1 MTELFFRGDPD
12 EEIRVGV
19 SSCLLGEEV
28 RFDGGHK
35 CDSFL
40 TGALA
45 PFVRFVPVCPE
56 VGIGLGTPRETLH
69 LIRRD
74 GATRLVTTKTRVDH
88 TAAMEAYAH
97 RKATELEAMDL
108 CAYVLKR
115 ASPSCGMER
124 VREYDANGVP
134 TRTGVGIFARI
145 LMERMPLLPVE
156 EEGRLN
162 DAALRENFVERIFAY
177 RGLKAVFREGW
188 TAGDLVRFHSGE
200 KLLLLAHDPES
211 YRALGRLVADAGRA
225 ERDSLHEQYRNL
237 FMAAFGKLA
246 TTGRH
251 VNVLQHMFGYFRDA
265 LSDAERRSVLGTIDD
280 YQRGLV
286 PLVVPV
292 TLIRHYVRLHAVE
305 YLEGQRYLEPHP
317 KELMLRNH
325 V

>member
-1 MTELFFRGDPD
+1 VTGLFYRGDPD

-19 SSCLLGEEV
+19 SACLLGEEV

-35 CDSFL
+35 RDSFL

-56 VGIGLGTPRETLH
+56 VDIGLGTPRETLH
-69 LIRRD
+69 LIRSD
-74 GATRLVTTKTRVDH
+74 LGTRLVTTKTRVDH
-88 TAAMEAYAH
+88 TDAMERYAH
-97 RKATELEAMDL
+97 GKVAELEGMDL
-108 CAYVLKR
+108 SAYVLKR

-134 TRTGVGIFARI
+134 ARTGVGVFARI
-145 LMERMPLLPVE
+145 LMERLPLLPVE

-177 RGLKAVFREGW
+177 HGLRALFREGW
-188 TAGDLVRFHSGE
+188 TAGDLVRFHSRE

-211 YRALGRLVADAGRA
+211 YRALGKLVADAGRA
-225 ERDSLHEQYRNL
+225 DRETLRAEYASR
-237 FMAAFGKLA
+237 FMAAFGRLA
-246 TTGRH
+246 TRGRH
-251 VNVLQHMFGYFRDA
+251 VNVLQHMFGYFSDA
-265 LSDAERRSVLGTIDD
+265 LSDAERRSVLGTIED
-280 YQRGLV
+280 YQQGHV

-292 TLIRHYVRLHAVE
+292 TLVRHYVKLHGVE